1 MYLINT
7 SSNELCGGMGW
18 GVCVFFSRALNWK
31 CSYHMK
37 SEFWHPLS
45 TAVHLLAR
53 HTDLFFLFNPLVVP
67 DASPVYLKVKGNLW
81 CLTKVASG
89 QTSSALVQ
97 ITVKKRIHTCMR
109 VLFCYMG
116 LVYMV
121 CFLFKRKKNHPASS
135 DSELFSSD
143 CLYIPALCSF
153 TGSGSAKIFLIFHV
167 IVVVPEQV
175 PAVLMVPPPCSHSLP
190 LPSIYKQGDSN

>member
-81 CLTKVASG
+81 RLTKVASG
-89 QTSSALVQ
+89 QTSFALVQ
-97 ITVKKRIHTCMR
+97 ITVKKRIHTCTR
-109 VLFCYMG
+109 VLFWYMG

-121 CFLFKRKKNHPASS
+121 CFLFKRKKIIQHLQTVNYLAVIASTFLLS
-135 DSELFSSD
+135 VVLQALRKFSQ
-143 CLYIPALCSF
+143 F
-153 TGSGSAKIFLIFHV
+153 GFHV

-190 LPSIYKQGDSN
+190 PPSISKQGD